1 MSSEGKNILHCI
13 NDRSSFRKWLENN
26 AGNETECYVA
36 VHKGRPVE
44 GNVLNYLD
52 AVEEAICFGW
62 IDSTYGLLDG
72 KRMQRFTPRREN
84 AHWTE
89 LNKERARRL
98 EKLGLMADAGRKVL
112 PAMGKRSFKMD
123 PEIREILKKNRL
135 WSMFCSFP
143 PLYQRVRIYNLVF
156 QRNRDRNAYEKNLM
170 HLLEE
175 TRKGKMYGQWNDY
188 GRLLEYK

>member
-1 MSSEGKNILHCI
+1 MEITLLLEYSERGQL
-13 NDRSSFRKWLENN
+13 REWLQNN
-26 AGNETECYVA
+26 HNTAKECWVA
-36 VHKGRPVE
+36 IYKANKPA
-44 GNVLNYLD
+44 LPCLPYTD
-52 AVEEAICFGW
+52 IVEEALCFGW

-72 KRMQRFTPRREN
+72 KRMQVFTPRRDK

-98 EKLGLMADAGRKVL
+98 EKLGLMTDAGRKVL

-175 TRKGKMYGQWNDY
+175 TRK
-188 GRLLEYK
+188 